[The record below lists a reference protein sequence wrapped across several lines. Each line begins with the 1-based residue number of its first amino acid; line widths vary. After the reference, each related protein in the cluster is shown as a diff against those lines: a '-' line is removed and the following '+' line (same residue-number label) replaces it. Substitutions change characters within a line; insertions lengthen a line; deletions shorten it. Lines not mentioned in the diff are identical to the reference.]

1 MRVRLIAVVAFL
13 LFLDNLPSRAQ
24 IDSLSFHTD
33 LYFLSANQN
42 FQPQWQI
49 SNRYGIFD
57 KSKQNEFLGLFGLA
71 YQTKFG
77 KKFKLEAEIEFNLKS
92 EISTSYFQQVYFNF
106 YYRSLQFKIGKEAY
120 TISQYSED
128 LSSGSFFL
136 SNNARPLPRIGIGFY
151 NYTPVPLIDNYLEF
165 KGLINFG
172 IFNDDRS
179 EFNGT
184 NQPMFHEKILYFRS
198 KGLPLNIHAGLNHS
212 AQFGGTLPNG
222 RKIETDLIATFL
234 GKSGGEE
241 ETNVAGAHF
250 GLYDIGANW
259 KYRIHTFQF
268 YFQKPFSD
276 GSGKNLRSKDKIVG
290 LLYYSSKMGIIT
302 SINYEYINTTH
313 QTGKGTPD
321 PIVNGKLIIPY
332 QIEDFDKYMLENFD
346 TVTVGMTS
354 KEFSKYL
361 SDKYNYGYVFGGRD
375 DHYNNGLYNMGLS
388 YQNQSIGTSL
398 FLTKQTMKLIDSDF
412 NGLYDL
418 FFVSNRIIAHHLAFD
433 GFFNNN
439 FSYRTKLTYSINH
452 GSYAGANKG
461 RYNWASIEDPEY
473 YNSYYFKDGL
483 KQAYTFFE
491 VKFTPFK
498 DKGAQFSSSIAY
510 DFGEMYHNFGVL
522 FGFHYHGFF
531 KLKNTSKSKH

>member
-13 LFLDNLPSRAQ
+13 LFLDNLPCHAQ
-24 IDSLSFHTD
+24 NDSLSFHTD
-33 LYFLSANQN
+33 LYFLSANQS
-42 FQPQWQI
+42 FQPHWQV

-57 KSKQNEFLGLFGLA
+57 KSKQTEFLGLFGLA
-71 YQTKFG
+71 YQARFG
-77 KKFKLEAEIEFNLKS
+77 KKFKLETEVEFNVKS
-92 EISTSYFQQVYFNF
+92 EISTSYFQQVYFNL
-106 YYRSLQFKIGKEAY
+106 YYGSLQFKIGKEAY
-120 TISQYSED
+120 TIGQYSED

-136 SNNARPLPRIGIGFY
+136 SNNARPLPRIGMGFY
-151 NYTPVPLIDNYLEF
+151 KYTPVPIIDEYLEF

-184 NQPMFHEKILYFRS
+184 NKPMYHEKILYIRS

-234 GKSGGEE
+234 GRGGGEE

-250 GLYDIGANW
+250 GLYDIGLNW
-259 KYRIHTFQF
+259 TYRTHTLQF

-276 GSGKNLRSKDKIVG
+276 GSGKNLRSKDKILG
-290 LLYYSSKMGIIT
+290 LLYNSSKMKIIT
-302 SINYEYINTTH
+302 NINYEYINTTH
-313 QTGKGTPD
+313 QSGKGTPD
-321 PIVNGKLIIPY
+321 PIVDGKLIFPY

-361 SDKYNYGYVFGGRD
+361 SNNYNYGYDFGGRD
-375 DHYNNGLYNMGLS
+375 DHYNNDLYNKGLS
-388 YQNQSIGTSL
+388 FHNQSIGTSL

-412 NGLYDL
+412 NGLYDKY
-418 FFVSNRIIAHHLAFD
+418 FISNRIEAHHFAFE
-433 GFFNNN
+433 GSFSKNL
-439 FSYRTKLTYSINH
+439 SYRTKFTYTNNY

-473 YNSYYFKDGL
+473 FDSYFFKDAL
-483 KQAYTFFE
+483 RQTYTFFE
-491 VKFTPFK
+491 LKYTPFK

-510 DFGEMYHNFGVL
+510 DFGEIYHNFGVL
-522 FGFHYHGFF
+522 FGFHYNGFF
-531 KLKNTSKSKH
+531 KLKKNKKD